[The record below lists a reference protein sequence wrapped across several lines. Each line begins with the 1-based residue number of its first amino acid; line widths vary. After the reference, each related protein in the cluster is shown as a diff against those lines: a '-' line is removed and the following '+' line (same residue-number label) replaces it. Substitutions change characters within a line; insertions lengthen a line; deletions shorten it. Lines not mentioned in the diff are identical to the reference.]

1 MLGACSKCPTFTAL
15 KPKES
20 ISGIT
25 WWQWNSN
32 ENGRVEKQE
41 LTGEIVFNSLKNYIS
56 IFWGTHTSRG
66 SNHLHLRRK
75 WKVSKLTMK
84 KSSFKLILLKILQ
97 LKYKMPSS
105 HPTGFQNNLL
115 SLRRVYGKKM
125 VVIHMLLSQII
136 CYMISML

>member
-1 MLGACSKCPTFTAL
+1 MFVTKIVSIMLGACSKCPTFTAL

-56 IFWGTHTSRG
+56 IF
-66 SNHLHLRRK
+66 
-75 WKVSKLTMK
+75 
-84 KSSFKLILLKILQ
+84 
-97 LKYKMPSS
+97 
-105 HPTGFQNNLL
+105 
-115 SLRRVYGKKM
+115 
-125 VVIHMLLSQII
+125 
-136 CYMISML
+136 

>member
-56 IFWGTHTSRG
+56 IF
-66 SNHLHLRRK
+66 
-75 WKVSKLTMK
+75 
-84 KSSFKLILLKILQ
+84 
-97 LKYKMPSS
+97 
-105 HPTGFQNNLL
+105 
-115 SLRRVYGKKM
+115 
-125 VVIHMLLSQII
+125 
-136 CYMISML
+136 